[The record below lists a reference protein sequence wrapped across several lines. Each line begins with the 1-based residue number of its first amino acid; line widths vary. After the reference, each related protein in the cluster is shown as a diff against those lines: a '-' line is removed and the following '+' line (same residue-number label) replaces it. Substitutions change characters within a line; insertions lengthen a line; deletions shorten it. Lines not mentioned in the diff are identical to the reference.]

1 MASSQVELP
10 KRSAE
15 SLADAVE
22 MAMARLGVPALSSQ
36 DAHNLF
42 ADVDDAA
49 VDMALNAMRRRQLL
63 LGEKYP
69 YRIVGVGVRRDAAS
83 ETSAYGALLLMSQ
96 REAPFRRNAAAM
108 QDAATIFETL
118 TCTAVRG
125 LLGPKSAAIRFGWP
139 SAEGRPREFPDAIRW
154 LAERM
159 GVAIGS
165 AYRPPRRQDG
175 GVDVVGW
182 RPFGDEQPG
191 FPILLVQCTLERD
204 FVHKSADVDLR
215 VWSGWLA
222 FDADPMTALAIPHTV
237 AKAEDWREM
246 SARVIVLDRIR
257 LTLLVDDEPPPE
269 VAEWAM
275 NEFAQLRSEVD

>member
-1 MASSQVELP
+1 
-10 KRSAE
+10 
-15 SLADAVE
+15 
-22 MAMARLGVPALSSQ
+22 MARLGAPALSTH
-36 DAHNLF
+36 DARELF
-42 ADVDDAA
+42 ADAGGVDAAA

-63 LGEKYP
+63 IGANYP
-69 YRIVGVGVRRDAAS
+69 YRVAGVGVLRDAAL
-83 ETSAYGALLLMSQ
+83 ETNAYSAMLLMSQ
-96 REAPFRRNAAAM
+96 RDALFRKSAGGI

-139 SAEGRPREFPDAIRW
+139 SAEGRPKEFPDAIKW
-154 LAERM
+154 LAARM
-159 GVAIGS
+159 EVPIGS

-191 FPILLVQCTLERD
+191 FPVLLVQCTLERD

-222 FDADPMTALAIPHTV
+222 FDTDPMTALAIPHTV

-246 SARVIVLDRIR
+246 AARVIVLDRIR
-257 LTLLVDDEPPPE
+257 LAHLIDDEQIPE
-269 VAEWAM
+269 VTDWAV
-275 NEFAQLRSEVD
+275 NELGRLKSEVA